1 MHFPGKLMRNLFVLK
16 IYSFVCLKERNIE
29 REIFHPLFYSDNNS
43 EQPWLHQ
50 SEARRQELHHG
61 HLPGFHSP
69 SDPQLMVPSSST
81 FPVTL
86 GASWIEV
93 EQAGYRQAL

>member
-1 MHFPGKLMRNLFVLK
+1 M
-16 IYSFVCLKERNIE
+16 
-29 REIFHPLFYSDNNS
+29 
-43 EQPWLHQ
+43 Q
-50 SEARRQELHHG
+50 HG

-93 EQAGYRQAL
+93 EQAGYRRAL